1 MNKNKFFTVIG
12 VILLLNL
19 PVLAEEHHNHNANKP
34 AKKTSEKKV
43 SIEAVLSPKMASYPK
58 MKPVNLSVKL
68 SKQNK
73 ALEKCEVSM
82 DLTMPGMYMPKNEVK
97 LKEVSSGVYE
107 GSAMFTM
114 SGDWRLNTSVIKDKK
129 KEMLYF
135 DIKVD

>member
-1 MNKNKFFTVIG
+1 MNKNKLFTVIG

-34 AKKTSEKKV
+34 AKQTSEKKA
-43 SIEAVLSPKMASYPK
+43 SIEAVLSPKMVSYPK
-58 MKPVNLSVKL
+58 MKPVKLSVKL

-107 GSAMFTM
+107 GDAMFTM

>member
-1 MNKNKFFTVIG
+1 
-12 VILLLNL
+12 
-19 PVLAEEHHNHNANKP
+19 
-34 AKKTSEKKV
+34 
-43 SIEAVLSPKMASYPK
+43 MASYPK